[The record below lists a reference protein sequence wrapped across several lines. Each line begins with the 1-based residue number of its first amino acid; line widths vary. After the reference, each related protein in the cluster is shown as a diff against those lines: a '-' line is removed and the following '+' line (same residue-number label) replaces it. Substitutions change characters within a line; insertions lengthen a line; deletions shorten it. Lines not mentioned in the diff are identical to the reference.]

1 MSEIHDIERLI
12 RKVTRHA
19 SPARDSERLVVVDV
33 RRGRAVDKVGILD
46 FMREFKYYI
55 VSNSEDPSNT
65 AYGEVC
71 VPYKPR
77 PEQDVHLSIKVN
89 YKAWCP
95 PGREKQLA
103 EALHHGSDP
112 GETLNGL
119 MSRWALEKIGSAN
132 GALSGSSSE
141 SESFIE
147 AELRNKAQIETGLGM
162 DVDFAVTWP
171 NPASFKITDTLAV
184 RAKDYFRE
192 ESLTLRVDVVN
203 QPQFSRIPYTETDLK
218 ELIRTSVQD
227 YFSHNVT
234 LQALYFNLNTY
245 DFNELL
251 IRYLNERSKTTGYR
265 IECISL
271 ERADSD
277 QNELNEW
284 LIGIQVEI
292 TDSEGEFETAIPRVF
307 VDLSADLTVHL
318 KDIWG
323 VKTMVERQQPV
334 PLRMKR
340 EVIKAIRQFVRNT
353 HPADIYTQFVRL
365 STQNKSA
372 FENRLMAKLSEVLAG
387 LFHADIST
395 ATLKMGETEVTKTL
409 TELQKERCE
418 FKVLI
423 PRNRRNAEDYLFT
436 GYFKIDEIDRNGWG
450 EFQRVLPNIT
460 QVKERLQGAIK
471 AALENDP
478 NALINLTQT
487 LDLQSVKS
495 TAERAAANAVLNDFG
510 LRVRVT
516 DIGSDDLV
524 SEKSIAESVIKARAE
539 IVTREVNRYFS
550 VSAFVT
556 EEIKKLELDLVS
568 IKASGGDDQAI
579 QEIQKRINSL
589 KDYSPTQ
596 PTISDLYYEEI
607 RGTGSSS
614 STQSAS

>member
-1 MSEIHDIERLI
+1 MTEIHDIERLI
-12 RKVTRHA
+12 RKVTRYA
-19 SPARDSERLVVVDV
+19 LPVRDSERLVIVDAK
-33 RRGRAVDKVGILD
+33 RGRAVDKIGMLD

-55 VSNSEDPSNT
+55 VSNSEDPGNE
-65 AYGEVC
+65 AHGEVS
-71 VPYKPR
+71 VLYKPR
-77 PEQDVHLSIKVN
+77 PEQDAHLNIKVN

-119 MSRWALEKIGSAN
+119 MSRWTLEKIGSAN
-132 GALSGSSSE
+132 GALGGASAE

-162 DVDFAVTWP
+162 DVDLAWP
-171 NPASFKITDTLAV
+171 EPASFKITDTLPV

-192 ESLTLRVDVVN
+192 ESLTLRVDVVS
-203 QPQFSRIPYTETDLK
+203 QPQLSRIPYTETQLK
-218 ELIRTSVQD
+218 DLIRTSVQD

-251 IRYLNERSKTTGYR
+251 IRNLNERVKTTGYR

-271 ERADSD
+271 EREDSD
-277 QNELNEW
+277 KNEMYEW
-284 LIGIQVEI
+284 LTGIQVEI
-292 TDSEGEFETAIPRVF
+292 SDSEGEFETAVPCVF
-307 VDLSADLTVHL
+307 VNLSAALTVQL
-318 KDIWG
+318 TDIWG

-334 PLRMKR
+334 PVLMKR
-340 EVIKAIRQFVRNT
+340 DLTKAIRQFVRDT
-353 HPADIYTQFVRL
+353 HPADIYTQFVR
-365 STQNKSA
+365 SGTQNKSA
-372 FENRLMAKLSEVLAG
+372 FENRLMAKLSEVLADS
-387 LFHADIST
+387 FHADIST
-395 ATLKMGETEVTKTL
+395 AALKMGETEVTRTL
-409 TELQKERCE
+409 SELQKERCE
-418 FKVLI
+418 FTVLI
-423 PRNRRNAEDYLFT
+423 PRNRRNAEDYRFT

-450 EFQRVLPNIT
+450 EFRRALPNIT

-495 TAERAAANAVLNDFG
+495 TAERAGADAVLNDFG

-524 SEKSIAESVIKARAE
+524 SEKRIAENVIKARAE
-539 IVTREVNRYFS
+539 IVTLEVNRYFS

-556 EEIKKLELDLVS
+556 DEIKKLELDMVS

-579 QEIQKRINSL
+579 QEIQKRIDSL
-589 KDYSPTQ
+589 KDYSPTR
-596 PTISDLYYEEI
+596 PIISDLYYEEV
-607 RGTGSSS
+607 RGAGSSS
-614 STQSAS
+614 GTQSAS